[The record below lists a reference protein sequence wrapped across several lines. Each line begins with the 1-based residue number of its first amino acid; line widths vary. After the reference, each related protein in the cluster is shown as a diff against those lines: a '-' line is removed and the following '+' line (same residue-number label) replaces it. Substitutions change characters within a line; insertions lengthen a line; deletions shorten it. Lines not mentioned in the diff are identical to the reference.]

1 MVMARSSLNS
11 PNPLAL
17 DLNFTSATN
26 RDSHGDISPVVSPAP
41 CVGKT
46 VFVTG
51 AARGMGQAI
60 AISFAA
66 AGADRIAMMDRVDA
80 SATRARA
87 LQAAVDAGR
96 PAPEM
101 LVLIMDVCDGASV
114 EAGVKEVSSRWGHVD
129 LLINNAGDLSPL
141 EPQPQPLGASD
152 MDAWWRTWEV
162 NVKGVYLVV
171 RALLPLLLQGTEKT
185 IVNLTSVGSLAL
197 TPGTSASQ
205 LSKLAVMRLS
215 ECLMLDY
222 AHDGLLAYSVDP
234 ALDLA
239 KGMPEA
245 VSKGMSVG

>member
-1 MVMARSSLNS
+1 MIMARSNQKS
-11 PNPLAL
+11 PNPFAL
-17 DLNFTSATN
+17 DLNSTSTMN
-26 RDSHGDISPVVSPAP
+26 RDSHVQISPVVKPAP

-51 AARGMGQAI
+51 AATEMGQATV
-60 AISFAA
+60 ISFAA
-66 AGADRIAMMDRVDA
+66 TGADRIAIVDRVDA

-87 LQAAVDAGR
+87 LRAAVDAGR

-101 LVLIMDVCDGASV
+101 LVLEVDVCDVASV

-129 LLINNAGDLSPL
+129 VLINNAGDLSL
-141 EPQPQPLGASD
+141 FEPQPLGASD
-152 MDAWWRTWEV
+152 IDAWWRTWEV
-162 NVKGVYLVV
+162 NAKGIYLVI

-185 IVNLTSVGSLAL
+185 IVNVVSVGSLAL
-197 TPGTSASQ
+197 LPGASAYQ
-205 LSKLAVMRLS
+205 LSMLAVMRLS
-215 ECLMLDY
+215 ECLMLDH
-222 AHDGLLAYSVDP
+222 AHDGLLAYSMHM